1 MATAVR
7 AHPGVRRP
15 ETRALTTLIF
25 PFHGAPNPR
34 TRLYTTKSLYL
45 RALTDLADGAAW
57 RGDDLERLE
66 RATAD
71 WSGARHA
78 VAVPMARVGIYLA
91 VKALIRPGQ
100 NVVMSPYTIAD
111 VVNMVVCAGGVP
123 LFADIEPQTCNIDAA
138 EVERLIDANTGLV
151 MVTHFYGLACDIERI
166 ADICRRRGV
175 PLLEDSAQA
184 FGARVGGRPVGSF
197 GTAGVFSFGLYK
209 NVTSFLGGMVV
220 TNDVALRDRIAAE
233 VQGLPQ
239 QGARQLLARIGKGL
253 LADFVTYPVSFK
265 AFFFWALR
273 YAYLHN
279 IGAVNN
285 QLKIDVNPQ
294 LLTTMPLGYLVRP
307 TPLQAR
313 LALPQLERIDADT
326 RLRIAAAELYHEG
339 LKDLPELV
347 LPPRRIDGS
356 HLYTNYPVRYRDRD
370 RLVRYLSR
378 HLRDV
383 QVSHHRNCAAL
394 PCFARWQRDCPNAD
408 ATSRTLIYLPTYP
421 SYGLEEVRRTVAGI
435 RQYFEEHEHAGA

>member
-1 MATAVR
+1 M
-7 AHPGVRRP
+7 
-15 ETRALTTLIF
+15 
-25 PFHGAPNPR
+25 
-34 TRLYTTKSLYL
+34 YL
-45 RALTDLADGAAW
+45 RAFTELASGAAW

-71 WSGARHA
+71 WLGARHA
-78 VAVPMARVGIYLA
+78 VATPMARVGIYLA

-100 NVVMSPYTIAD
+100 KVVMSPYTIAD

-123 LFADIEPQTCNIDAA
+123 TFADIEPQTCNIDAA
-138 EVERLIDANTGLV
+138 EVERLIDADTGLV

-184 FGARVGGRPVGSF
+184 FGARVGGRPVGTF

-220 TNDVALRDRIAAE
+220 TNDGALRDRIAAE
-233 VQGLPQ
+233 LAGLPQ
-239 QGARQLLARIGKGL
+239 QGTRPLLAHIGKGL
-253 LADFVTYPVSFK
+253 LGDFVTFPPVFK
-265 AFFFWALR
+265 AVFFWVLR

-279 IGAVNN
+279 VAAVNN

-294 LLTTMPLGYLVRP
+294 LMVKMPSRYLNRL

-313 LALPQLERIDADT
+313 LALPQLARIDADT
-326 RLRIAAAELYHEG
+326 RLRIAAAKLYHEG
-339 LKDLPELV
+339 LRDLPELV
-347 LPPRRIDGS
+347 LPPLRTDGS
-356 HLYTNYPVRYRDRD
+356 HLYTYYPVRYRDRD

-378 HLRDV
+378 HLRDI
-383 QVSHHRNCAAL
+383 QVSHHKNCAAL
-394 PCFARWQRDCPNAD
+394 PCFSTWHRDCPNAE

-421 SYGLEEVRRTVAGI
+421 SYGLDEVRRTVAAM
-435 RQYFEEHEHAGA
+435 RRFFDEHAGA